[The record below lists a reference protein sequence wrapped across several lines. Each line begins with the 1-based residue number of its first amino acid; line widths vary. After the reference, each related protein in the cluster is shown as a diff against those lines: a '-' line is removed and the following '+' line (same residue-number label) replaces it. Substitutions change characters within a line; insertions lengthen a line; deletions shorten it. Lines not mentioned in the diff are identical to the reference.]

1 MKTLIG
7 MWGMS
12 HAVATGLVDQRYTLV
27 RYCSCE
33 PQIFSATCAEAVG
46 AVSKQ
51 EIKDWG
57 KTDASTDSPRGLC
70 HVYLFVAAE

>member
-33 PQIFSATCAEAVG
+33 PQVFSATCAEAVG

-51 EIKDWG
+51 EIKIGG
-57 KTDASTDSPRGLC
+57 KLTPAQTAPENSVTSICL
-70 HVYLFVAAE
+70 